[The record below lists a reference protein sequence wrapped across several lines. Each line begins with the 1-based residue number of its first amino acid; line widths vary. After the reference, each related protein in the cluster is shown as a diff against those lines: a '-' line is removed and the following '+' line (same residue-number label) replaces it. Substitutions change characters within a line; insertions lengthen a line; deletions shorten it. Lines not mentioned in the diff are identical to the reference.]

1 MQLTFISKIQNSRRN
16 IVALPWW
23 ECEMLKEMPDM
34 MPAPVKKKK
43 KKSKKYLSGIQLNNP
58 FNKNPG
64 TRVKKSSAVSVT
76 IPFAV
81 IY

>member
-34 MPAPVKKKK
+34 MPAPVKKKEK
-43 KKSKKYLSGIQLNNP
+43 EK
-58 FNKNPG
+58 
-64 TRVKKSSAVSVT
+64 
-76 IPFAV
+76 
-81 IY
+81 